1 MIVDSW
7 GRVRLVLLYRTFAGI
22 VTVRFNNGVLAD
34 GYAKRITQCYV
45 AMITSAAPGN
55 C

>member
-22 VTVRFNNGVLAD
+22 VTVRFNNGFQQTVMPSVS
-34 GYAKRITQCYV
+34 R
-45 AMITSAAPGN
+45 SAA
-55 C
+55 